1 MPETE
6 TSTPDSGPASAPIT
20 LDGVLESAIG
30 STKTNGEL
38 AVGETQPTPEPMPL
52 AGESSAEEVEVPV
65 ADPSDDAAED
75 QAGSETEGTP
85 QTEVEPEPQSLAAPT
100 TWPAEQREAFEQL
113 PDEQRDFML
122 KREHERDAAFTRKTT
137 ELAEQRKAVEGI
149 TGVLQPY
156 EDQMRAHGVQ
166 PAEYVARLM
175 SYDTALRQNP
185 KLALQHLAQHYGV
198 PLESRDSDANWEPE
212 ASASTDPQF
221 QQLQQ
226 QLAQTQ
232 QHVQSL
238 EQSQHQERYQ
248 QLVSQVDSFAT
259 EKTKAGELKHP
270 HFERVRE
277 RMGRLVNTGET
288 KDLDTAYTMAL
299 RLDDELFKETL
310 AAERKSVTTKEEDR
324 RKAAVDRAK
333 RAQPSRSANP
343 PSGSVKESDLDSI
356 LRATIGGSGAG

>member
-75 QAGSETEGTP
+75 HEGSEPEGTP
-85 QTEVEPEPQSLAAPT
+85 QTDVEPEPQSLAAPT